1 MVSRRGLQ
9 LARHPAG
16 VAQLHTRVRRSD
28 RHRHSHAHTRVRAH
42 LLCPVPARQS
52 RPDPFR
58 GWIDLCQPWRSA
70 LGKWCWLARAAPT
83 CYPLRLET
91 CVYLAAC
98 LALPLSASLSLGG
111 AEDCLAQEKTG
122 ASHAPYRRRDCAAEA
137 GSPGAG
143 GGRRQPQGVGS
154 RARGYDP
161 WRIHRFSLRLGG
173 GSGVL
178 RQRHGATTDAAP
190 GWRWSDNSPPTAS
203 GCASTSGGCLQWAA
217 AERASDDL
225 AAAPPAAQPSRSCVG
240 IAGWKMYPAHR
251 CVSLLC
257 VSAVCLCVSLLCVA
271 VCLRRPSS
279 GSPAVVHCP
288 VPLLLRLPLPLLS
301 LLRVPV
307 RIVLW
312 LRCERL
318 SLPYPGRRLLLR
330 WGIVRRE
337 VLRVAAATAAVRS
350 HHFACSARGL
360 FRSVWESEW
369 QGRKV
374 LVRRTGI
381 VLSSAASDAPTA
393 LCHVPGGPLSN

>member
-1 MVSRRGLQ
+1 MHHMRHTAAVTVQRRLGALVRVGGGASPRVWVVGPAVTIRGVSTVSRCD
-9 LARHPAG
+9 LAEVAVFSASGMVRPLMLLLVG
-16 VAQLHTRVRRSD
+16 VGVIIALRRRRVV
-28 RHRHSHAHTRVRAH
+28 RVRAAAV
-42 LLCPVPARQS
+42 CSGRRRRGRAMTWRQLRLPPS
-52 RPDPFR
+52 RV
-58 GWIDLCQPWRSA
+58 
-70 LGKWCWLARAAPT
+70 ARA
-83 CYPLRLET
+83 LEL
-91 CVYLAAC
+91 LAGKCIQRIGVC
-98 LALPLSASLSLGG
+98 L
-111 AEDCLAQEKTG
+111 C
-122 ASHAPYRRRDCAAEA
+122 
-137 GSPGAG
+137 
-143 GGRRQPQGVGS
+143 
-154 RARGYDP
+154 
-161 WRIHRFSLRLGG
+161 
-173 GSGVL
+173 
-178 RQRHGATTDAAP
+178 
-190 GWRWSDNSPPTAS
+190 
-203 GCASTSGGCLQWAA
+203 
-217 AERASDDL
+217 
-225 AAAPPAAQPSRSCVG
+225 
-240 IAGWKMYPAHR
+240 